1 MRVLPHSIKGKIAM
15 LILLIGIA
23 EGLAVAYMTY
33 REEVQNA
40 VERTRERIQTAL
52 AFTKAA
58 RGYVRSTLRPRIDEL
73 ISKYSCVQEDFILEA
88 QSSSFFAGN
97 IFRAV
102 GEEMPDFRLRQVA
115 VAPLNPKNT
124 PNPVEMEIINY
135 FKKTKDKTFEG
146 IKTLNNQRFF
156 IRASAVEVKAKC
168 LRCHSTLTAMPV
180 SVKNIYKPTKD
191 PQWKVGNIQGGI
203 FVYVPFETILL
214 KAQINGIIK
223 GLIAFVV
230 NLLIVGVILVVLNRY
245 VFKPVE
251 VLREH
256 ADKISRGEIDEEIPI
271 QSDDEIGQLGR
282 AFERMRIS
290 IKKVMDLLK

>member
-1 MRVLPHSIKGKIAM
+1 MRLLPHSIKWKIAIFI
-15 LILLIGIA
+15 LIIGIA

-33 REEVQNA
+33 KEEVESA

-58 RGYVRSTLRPRIDEL
+58 RGYVRSVLRPRIDQL
-73 ISKYSCVQEDFILEA
+73 ISRYSCIQEDFILEA

-115 VAPLNPKNT
+115 FSPLNPKNT
-124 PNPVEMEIINY
+124 PNQMEKKIINY
-135 FKKTKDKTFEG
+135 FRQTKSDSYEG
-146 IKTLNNQRFF
+146 IETLNNQRFF
-156 IRASAVEVKAKC
+156 IKASAVKVKAKC
-168 LRCHSTLTAMPV
+168 LRCHGTLSAMPA
-180 SVKNIYKPTKD
+180 SVKEIYKPSRD
-191 PQWKVGNIQGGI
+191 PQWKVGNVQGGI

-214 KAQINGIIK
+214 KAQIQGIIK
-223 GLIAFVV
+223 GLVAFVV
-230 NLLIVGVILVVLNRY
+230 NILIVGVILVLLNRY

-256 ADKISRGEIDEEIPI
+256 ADKISRGEIDDEIPI
-271 QSDDEIGQLGR
+271 QSDDEIGQLGK
-282 AFERMRIS
+282 AFERMRVS

>member
-1 MRVLPHSIKGKIAM
+1 MKILPGSIKWKIAIF
-15 LILLIGIA
+15 ILLIGIA
-23 EGLAVAYMTY
+23 EGLVVAYMTY
-33 REEVQNA
+33 KEEVESA
-40 VERTRERIQTAL
+40 IERTRERIQTAL

-58 RGYVRSTLRPRIDEL
+58 RGYVRGVLRPRIDEL
-73 ISKYSCVQEDFILEA
+73 ISKYSCIQEDFILEA

-115 VAPLNPKNT
+115 FSPLNPKNT
-124 PNPVEMEIINY
+124 PNAMEKRIIEY
-135 FKKTKDKTFEG
+135 FRKTKAESYEG
-146 IKTLNNQRFF
+146 IETLNNQRFF
-156 IRASAVEVKAKC
+156 VKASPVKVKAKC
-168 LRCHSTLTAMPV
+168 LRCHSTLNVMPV
-180 SVKNIYKPTKD
+180 SVRNIYKPSQD
-191 PQWKVGNIQGGI
+191 PQWKVGSIQGGI
-203 FVYVPFETILL
+203 FVYVPFETTLI
-214 KAQINGIIK
+214 KAQMNGIIK

-230 NLLIVGVILVVLNRY
+230 NILIVGIILILLNKY

-271 QSDDEIGQLGR
+271 QSEDEIGQLGK
-282 AFERMRIS
+282 AFERMRVS